1 MSSRSY
7 SSQLYGYGL
16 SCTLDGLSMVD
27 RRAQRQKKLSE
38 LGLLT
43 NGNNTFFE
51 EATQTLAQS
60 LGLPICIVGLMVQ
73 DEIHIASAV
82 GICSLGVNDS
92 LVVSRR
98 LQRNEAY
105 CTMVVDS
112 AMPLVVNDALAEPF
126 FIQGELYQR
135 YGIRSYLGTPLLT
148 RDGVCLG
155 TLAVLDFCS
164 YDFTEQ
170 NVALLNMTA
179 RWCMGE
185 IEHQACLGANQRQH
199 DRNSNDIGLNLVTMG
214 GNDIYSSKG
223 NNLNKLHTSGRS
235 AHSPEAVKLQLV
247 PHYLIRTQRDLT
259 AVIGMASVVRDGVFG
274 DLNEKQKQYLEIIH
288 QSGQR
293 VNQAIEEI
301 IELEQI
307 KPDRQGL
314 RIVDVNL
321 ALLGEYWRD
330 KMAAVL
336 GQNRLALKLSLESG
350 LRYWPLDKIKVRQGI
365 YYLLLSLLDQGVTD
379 GTLRIH
385 ASAGQEY
392 LHLAI
397 WVDLPQGRNLP
408 HVPLEN
414 LLTEGEANQTE
425 VNIQLTLEHLA
436 LKLQGHNQE
445 SQGHHCQQIL
455 ALTLSF
461 YFIKSHQGHITLQ
474 GSAERGYWYWVQWP
488 KISAETT
495 ADYSGHN
502 LLPLIHP
509 PSLNLAHNNGEI

>member
-1 MSSRSY
+1 MSPRSY

-16 SCTLDGLSMVD
+16 SCALDGLSTVD
-27 RRAQRQKKLSE
+27 RRARRQKKLSE
-38 LGLLT
+38 LGLMA

-51 EATQTLAQS
+51 EATQTVAQS

-73 DEIHIASAV
+73 DEIHITSAV
-82 GICSLGVNDS
+82 GICSLGVNDA

-155 TLAVLDFCS
+155 TLAVLDFS
-164 YDFTEQ
+164 SHDFTEQ

-185 IEHQACLGANQRQH
+185 IEHQAYLSANQGQLGH
-199 DRNSNDIGLNLVTMG
+199 SSPNFGLNPIAIGRDDVF
-214 GNDIYSSKG
+214 SSNG
-223 NNLNKLHTSGRS
+223 NNLNKLHRPGRS
-235 AHSPEAVKLQLV
+235 DHSPEAVKLQLV

-274 DLNEKQKQYLEIIH
+274 ELNEKQKQYLEIIH

-293 VNQAIEEI
+293 VSQAIEEI

-314 RIVDVNL
+314 KIVNINL

-330 KMAAVL
+330 KMATIL
-336 GQNRLALKLSLESG
+336 GQNRLALNLSLESG
-350 LRYWPLDKIKVRQGI
+350 LKYWPLDKIKIRQGV
-365 YYLLLSLLDQGVTD
+365 YYLLLSLLDEGVTD

-392 LHLAI
+392 LHLAV
-397 WVDLPQGRNLP
+397 WVDSPQGQGLP
-408 HVPLEN
+408 HVTLQD
-414 LLTEGEANQTE
+414 LLTEGEAHQAE

-445 SQGHHCQQIL
+445 SQGHYCQQIL

-461 YFIKSHQGHITLQ
+461 YFIKSHQGQIALQ
-474 GSAERGYWYWVQWP
+474 GSAERGYCYWVQWP
-488 KISAETT
+488 KISAPT
-495 ADYSGHN
+495 AVNHSESN
-502 LLPLIHP
+502 LLPLILP
-509 PSLNLAHNNGEI
+509 LTQPRSQ